1 MMEFADVKAVVKSIN
16 SDSVRADADDYLE
29 VVILK
34 SNMEALISKLNGL
47 FGAPVWP
54 PENKLPGPAQQAISQ
69 YGGIQSGQTLYFYQ
83 QNGAALFVMFWPWGN
98 GQQITIKSGKK

>member
-1 MMEFADVKAVVKSIN
+1 MEFADIKAVVKSIS
-16 SDSVRADADDYLE
+16 SDSVRADEKDYLE
-29 VVILK
+29 VVIVK
-34 SNMEALISKLNGL
+34 SNMEALIAKLNGL

-69 YGGIQSGQTLYFYQ
+69 YGGIQPGQTLYFYQ

-98 GQQITIKSGKK
+98 GQQITIKSGRK